1 MMTIKYDLW
10 TIFNGKIDHNDVEHT
25 LVLGDMMTI
34 ENDLL
39 TNPKMVRLTIIRW
52 STPLIVGDFD
62 DMEMDKIST
71 TLIWLENKGYKAL

>member
-1 MMTIKYDLW
+1 M
-10 TIFNGKIDHNDVEHT
+10 EHT

-34 ENDLL
+34 EDDLL
-39 TNPKMVRLTIIRW
+39 ANPKMVRLTIIRW

-62 DMEMDKIST
+62 DMEVDKIST